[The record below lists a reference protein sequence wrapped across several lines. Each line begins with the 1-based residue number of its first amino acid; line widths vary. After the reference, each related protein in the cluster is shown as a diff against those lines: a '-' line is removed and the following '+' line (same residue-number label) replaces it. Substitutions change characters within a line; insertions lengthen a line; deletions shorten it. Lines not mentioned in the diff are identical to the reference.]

1 MVKNKN
7 NYNDYKSY
15 IDIYDKLYPNKRR
28 PRTLVILTDQDYDS
42 DGSIKNLLQYG
53 WTKKFLDVSLV
64 EERHHCILQEYN
76 PFIDTLSSHDLA
88 DLCSKLFPDK
98 LINANGYKISV
109 GVVTQDQLITIL
121 RNGSG
126 QAIDLKNPLYDE
138 IKIIMNF
145 LNFSIN
151 SIVEVSTPGDYVTAF
166 KQMVKKLQSNELSN
180 MGVPR
185 GYAEIY
191 PNITHIF
198 TEKDCFS
205 INALVPLQTFVHVH
219 LPFHII
225 IYLLTVILLVSFV
238 TWISRLMRL
247 FANKLSFVKVLGAFF
262 GIPVIIRPSQAS
274 EVMIL
279 TNNRSSI
286 NVLLI
291 QNKNDYDDYKNYI
304 DIYDKLYPNKR
315 RPRTLVILTDQD
327 YDSDGSI
334 KNWLQYGWTK
344 KFLDVSLVEERHHCI
359 LQEYNPFIDTLSSHN
374 LDDSGSKLFPDKLTN
389 VYGYTFSIGAIVQDT
404 SLTIIRNEDSQAIDL
419 KTPLYDKIKIIMTYM
434 NFSIT
439 SIKEANVPGD
449 YAAAYKQLIN
459 LLENNELN
467 AICLSRG
474 LMEVLPNITSIFT
487 ERDCSSINALT
498 PFRTFVQVSIPF
510 NIIVYLFISI
520 LLIRLVTWISRLMR
534 LFANKLS
541 FVKVFGALFGVPV
554 TMRPTQSSEVMLLT
568 SIFLL
573 SIIYPSNFYSSFV
586 KDKLQE
592 SPATF
597 NSYQEIYESGLP
609 VFIFVSYAKL
619 IVALEDPFVHKILQK
634 SILNKYSEECVKL
647 LLSGEE
653 RICVSS
659 YEALKKFIQWHYT
672 NTSLP
677 VTISHLQIGCIP
689 CS

>member
-1 MVKNKN
+1 MFHHSKYAKIRYLFQLLILFYNQDKITMTALSWSCNHHIAKHIAIVLPPQVTFIFNNRLSEVDDLTSLISKKNISSTLSNVSLVSHFYLDNQSSINITLVKNKN

-279 TNNRSSI
+279 T
-286 NVLLI
+286 
-291 QNKNDYDDYKNYI
+291 
-304 DIYDKLYPNKR
+304 
-315 RPRTLVILTDQD
+315 
-327 YDSDGSI
+327 
-334 KNWLQYGWTK
+334 
-344 KFLDVSLVEERHHCI
+344 
-359 LQEYNPFIDTLSSHN
+359 
-374 LDDSGSKLFPDKLTN
+374 
-389 VYGYTFSIGAIVQDT
+389 
-404 SLTIIRNEDSQAIDL
+404 
-419 KTPLYDKIKIIMTYM
+419 
-434 NFSIT
+434 
-439 SIKEANVPGD
+439 
-449 YAAAYKQLIN
+449 
-459 LLENNELN
+459 
-467 AICLSRG
+467 
-474 LMEVLPNITSIFT
+474 
-487 ERDCSSINALT
+487 
-498 PFRTFVQVSIPF
+498 
-510 NIIVYLFISI
+510 
-520 LLIRLVTWISRLMR
+520 
-534 LFANKLS
+534 
-541 FVKVFGALFGVPV
+541 
-554 TMRPTQSSEVMLLT
+554 

-573 SIIYPSNFYSSFV
+573 SIIYPTNFYSSFV
-586 KDKLQE
+586 KEKLQE
-592 SPATF
+592 SPITF
-597 NSYQEIYESGLP
+597 NSYQEIHESGLP
-609 VFIFVSYAKL
+609 IFIYVGHVKFLIEVDDPYAK
-619 IVALEDPFVHKILQK
+619 KILQK
-634 SILNKYSEECVKL
+634 STSFKLSDECVKL
-647 LLSGEE
+647 LLSGE
-653 RICVSS
+653 
-659 YEALKKFIQWHYT
+659 LKNLY
-672 NTSLP
+672 
-677 VTISHLQIGCIP
+677 
-689 CS
+689 

>member
-1 MVKNKN
+1 MFNHKNQVKIRSLIQFLLLSYNQEKLTVRALSRSCIHQIAKHIAIVSPPQVTFILSNRHSEVDVLTSLIWKKN
-7 NYNDYKSY
+7 ISSTSSNVSLLSNFYLDNQSSINIILVQNENDYDNYKNY

-76 PFIDTLSSHDLA
+76 PFIDTLTRHNLDSLA
-88 DLCSKLFPDK
+88 SKLFPDK
-98 LINANGYKISV
+98 LTNVHGYKISV
-109 GVVTQDQLITIL
+109 GVVTQDQLVTIV
-121 RNGSG
+121 RDQNG
-126 QAIDLKNPLYDE
+126 QIVDLKSPLYNE
-138 IKIIMNF
+138 TKIIMNYM
-145 LNFSIN
+145 NFSIN

-247 FANKLSFVKVLGAFF
+247 FANKLSFVKV
-262 GIPVIIRPSQAS
+262 
-274 EVMIL
+274 
-279 TNNRSSI
+279 
-286 NVLLI
+286 
-291 QNKNDYDDYKNYI
+291 
-304 DIYDKLYPNKR
+304 
-315 RPRTLVILTDQD
+315 
-327 YDSDGSI
+327 
-334 KNWLQYGWTK
+334 
-344 KFLDVSLVEERHHCI
+344 
-359 LQEYNPFIDTLSSHN
+359 
-374 LDDSGSKLFPDKLTN
+374 
-389 VYGYTFSIGAIVQDT
+389 
-404 SLTIIRNEDSQAIDL
+404 
-419 KTPLYDKIKIIMTYM
+419 
-434 NFSIT
+434 
-439 SIKEANVPGD
+439 
-449 YAAAYKQLIN
+449 
-459 LLENNELN
+459 
-467 AICLSRG
+467 
-474 LMEVLPNITSIFT
+474 
-487 ERDCSSINALT
+487 
-498 PFRTFVQVSIPF
+498 
-510 NIIVYLFISI
+510 
-520 LLIRLVTWISRLMR
+520 
-534 LFANKLS
+534 
-541 FVKVFGALFGVPV
+541 FGALFGVPV

-609 VFIFVSYAKL
+609 VFIFISYAKL
-619 IVALEDPFVHKILQK
+619 MLALNDPYLNKILQK
-634 SILNKYSEECVKL
+634 STLNKFLEECVKL
-647 LLSGEE
+647 LLSGDE
-653 RICVSS
+653 RICITS
-659 YEALKKFIQWHYT
+659 YESLKIYLQLHFT
-672 NTSLP
+672 NTSHHVTFSDQQICCLP
-677 VTISHLQIGCIP
+677 RSYLFEKASPYAKKFHIILRKLREFGIDQFIIARHANTSLVIDESESDKMKGDGFLLQLMFFVACGNVSAFFVLVIEFLLQLKNRRTKEK
-689 CS
+689 